1 MPIDGPVPADLI
13 TPLAAVTLFVLMV
26 HVGLGVVLTELR
38 GLRSQGWLLGRALLC
53 VLVVMPA
60 IALVSARLFDLPRE
74 AAIGVALMAIA
85 PGAPV
90 ALRRSIDAGAN
101 RTFAPA
107 LQVLIVV
114 AAVVSM
120 PAWVASLNHVYAGH
134 ASVEPGV
141 LARQVLIAQVLPLA
155 VGIALRLVRPG
166 LADWL
171 DRRLGRVAAALVIA
185 LTLVVLVNVW
195 SPVVEAGLRVAAAI
209 AFITV
214 ATLAAGHALGG
225 PDPAARPV
233 VAICS
238 AGRNPGLALVVA
250 TANGATPPIIA
261 TVLAYVVVSGLMI
274 VCYVL
279 WRRVRRP
286 GAGAAAR

>member
-1 MPIDGPVPADLI
+1 MPLDGPVPADLI
-13 TPLAAVTLFVLMV
+13 SPLAAVTLFVLMV
-26 HVGLGVVLTELR
+26 HVGLGVVLTDLR
-38 GLRSQGWLLGRALLC
+38 GLRAQKWLLARALLC
-53 VLVVMPA
+53 ALVVMPA
-60 IALVSARLFDLPRE
+60 IALVSARLFALPRE
-74 AAIGVALMAIA
+74 AAIGIALMAIA

-107 LQVLIVV
+107 LQVLIVL

-120 PAWVASLNHVYAGH
+120 PTWVASLNHVYSGH
-134 ASVEPGV
+134 ASAEPGA
-141 LARQVLIAQVLPLA
+141 LARQVLVAQVLPLA
-155 VGIALRLVRPG
+155 VGIVLRLARPG

-171 DRRLGRVAAALVIA
+171 DGRLGRLAAALVIA

-195 SPVVEAGLRVAAAI
+195 SPVVDAGLRVAAAI
-209 AFITV
+209 AFITA

-238 AGRNPGLALVVA
+238 AGRNPGLALLVA
-250 TANGATPPIIA
+250 TANGATPPMIA
-261 TVLAYVVVSGLMI
+261 TVLAYVVVSGVMI
-274 VCYVL
+274 VGYVL
-279 WRRVRRP
+279 WRRVRRTR
-286 GAGAAAR
+286 AGAAAP

>member
-107 LQVLIVV
+107 LQVLIVL

-120 PAWVASLNHVYAGH
+120 PTWVASLNHVYSGH
-134 ASVEPGV
+134 AAVDPGTIV
-141 LARQVLIAQVLPLA
+141 STGTPSG
-155 VGIALRLVRPG
+155 VGM
-166 LADWL
+166 
-171 DRRLGRVAAALVIA
+171 
-185 LTLVVLVNVW
+185 
-195 SPVVEAGLRVAAAI
+195 
-209 AFITV
+209 
-214 ATLAAGHALGG
+214 
-225 PDPAARPV
+225 
-233 VAICS
+233 
-238 AGRNPGLALVVA
+238 GRNPPEYMRPGDVMEAEVDQIGVLKNAVVA
-250 TANGATPPIIA
+250 A
-261 TVLAYVVVSGLMI
+261 S
-274 VCYVL
+274 
-279 WRRVRRP
+279 
-286 GAGAAAR
+286 